1 MIQKVI
7 ATFRNGTLIPHENL
21 KLAEN
26 TEVEL
31 TVESETS
38 IPPTVTDPEERK
50 AVIREIFELMDQNP
64 VPASAPR
71 KFTREELHERR

>member
-1 MIQKVI
+1 MIQKVT
-7 ATFRNGTLIPHENL
+7 ATFKNGTLIPHEDL

-50 AVIREIFELMDQNP
+50 AVVRKLFKLMDRTP
-64 VPASAPR
+64 ISPTAPR
-71 KFTREELHERR
+71 KFTRDELHERR

>member
-1 MIQKVI
+1 MIQKVT

-26 TEVEL
+26 TEVEV

-38 IPPTVTDPEERK
+38 IPSTVTDPEERK
-50 AVIREIFELMDQNP
+50 AVLRRLFELMDRTVISP
-64 VPASAPR
+64 TAPR
-71 KFTREELHERR
+71 KFTRDELHERR

>member
-50 AVIREIFELMDQNP
+50 AVLREIFELMDQNP